1 MCRGRGFIFFLTY
14 LHLCISCTSILVQLI
29 QHYKEDST
37 EKVIT
42 VKQVTKQYGQFK
54 ALDDVSLSIY
64 ENDIYGLIGQNGAG
78 KTTLFKTLLSL
89 TQLNSGSMDI
99 KNRQNIGFYIG
110 ASFYPYLNAF
120 DNIEYYRI
128 QMGIKEKQETM
139 RVLQLVGLNEETK
152 PFKAYSMSMKERLE
166 IASAL
171 LGNPKILILDK
182 PTNGIDPQG
191 IREIRELIVKLNQD
205 LNMTI
210 LISSHILSELE
221 HVVNRYAI
229 IHQGKIIQEV
239 NQSDVK
245 KSALN
250 TIYVVTDKIDKTME
264 ILKGKIHSLTPTKHE
279 LGLLIPLMEHQ
290 SYEIANIIVQHG
302 IQLHEMRYVNE
313 TMEDV
318 YFKLTKGAIH
328 VTTY

>member
-1 MCRGRGFIFFLTY
+1 
-14 LHLCISCTSILVQLI
+14 
-29 QHYKEDST
+29 
-37 EKVIT
+37 
-42 VKQVTKQYGQFK
+42 
-54 ALDDVSLSIY
+54 
-64 ENDIYGLIGQNGAG
+64 
-78 KTTLFKTLLSL
+78 
-89 TQLNSGSMDI
+89 
-99 KNRQNIGFYIG
+99 
-110 ASFYPYLNAF
+110 
-120 DNIEYYRI
+120 
-128 QMGIKEKQETM
+128 M

-239 NQSDVK
+239 NQSEVRKVAPD
-245 KSALN
+245 
-250 TIYVVTDKIDKTME
+250 TIFIVTDKLDQTME
-264 ILKGKIHSLTPTKHE
+264 ILKDNIKTLNPKKHDS
-279 LGLLIPLMEHQ
+279 GILIPLMGH
-290 SYEIANIIVQHG
+290 
-302 IQLHEMRYVNE
+302 
-313 TMEDV
+313 
-318 YFKLTKGAIH
+318 
-328 VTTY
+328 